1 LKLDIHRSNLPK
13 LIAIEGPI
21 GVGKSGLALRLSET
35 LEFETVLESSGSNP
49 FLKRFYQNRRQ
60 SALQTQLF
68 YLFERARQVQEM
80 RQSELFGEFRI
91 TDFMIEKDRIFAE
104 ANLDADELNLYNNI
118 CSHLDIIPLTPDLVI
133 YLQAPA
139 EILID
144 RISQRG
150 EKFDHLDVD
159 YMEQLADAYTSFFH
173 HYDKS
178 TLVIVNASAVDL
190 VNNNDEYEALVQFII
205 STKQGRHYYNPVPK
219 LL

>member
-1 LKLDIHRSNLPK
+1 MQSSSLPK

-21 GVGKSGLALRLSET
+21 GVGKSGLALRLAET
-35 LEFETVLESSGSNP
+35 LDFETVLESSGSNP

-68 YLFERARQVQEM
+68 FLFERARQVQEL
-80 RQSELFGEFRI
+80 RQSELFSEFRI
-91 TDFMIEKDRIFAE
+91 TDFMIEKDRIYAE
-104 ANLDADELNLYNNI
+104 ANLDADELNLYDNI
-118 CSHLDIIPLTPDLVI
+118 CRHLDIAPITPDLVI

-150 EKFDHLDVD
+150 EKFDHLDVN
-159 YMEQLADAYTSFFH
+159 YMGQLADAYTSFFH
-173 HYDKS
+173 HYEKS
-178 TLVIVNASAVDL
+178 TLVIVNAAAIDL
-190 VNNNDEYEALVQFII
+190 VNNNEEYEALVKFIL

-219 LL
+219 LI